1 MIAKKPSWR
10 PSLAAVLTGLAAWAA
25 QGCGKAAEPP
35 PVVSAE
41 APTGVASAAVRWVPA
56 RPANDMSLF
65 DVPAVVRSSPQS
77 MAVITPPVRARLLD
91 MPVQAGDHV
100 TAGQVIALVQLPE
113 LVQAAATLRS
123 CAERMAAYK
132 RWLAEL
138 RTQRSLGMAKSSDV
152 FDVESRLADLVA
164 VQAAAEAQ
172 FKAAGLSLADAHRL
186 GRDGSWPLRSPSDG
200 VVHSV
205 EGAIGGVVEPG
216 TALARIVT
224 TQAGRVEV
232 RLVQALP
239 DHGQL
244 QFVAADGTAVDLQ
257 AAPTATAVDP
267 ADGALL
273 AWYEPKQPQPLPS
286 GLRGRLRVAG
296 LPGHVVQI
304 PTRALLRR
312 DAKAWV
318 ITQNGQK
325 QSELAVTVLAI
336 AGPLALVE
344 GLPPGTRV
352 AAEAD
357 HATLP
362 AEDTATRKGE

>member
-1 MIAKKPSWR
+1 MIDKKRPWR
-10 PSLAAVLTGLAAWAA
+10 LFRAAVLTVLAAWAGP
-25 QGCGKAAEPP
+25 GCGKAADP
-35 PVVSAE
+35 
-41 APTGVASAAVRWVPA
+41 APAGPTAAPMGVASAAVRWVPA
-56 RPANDMSLF
+56 RPASDLSLF
-65 DVPAVVRSSPQS
+65 DVPAIVRSSPQAA
-77 MAVITPPVRARLLD
+77 AVITPPVRARLLD

-123 CAERMAAYK
+123 CAERQSAYK

-138 RTQRSLGMAKSSDV
+138 RTQRSLGMARSSDV
-152 FDVESRLADLVA
+152 FDVESKLADLVA
-164 VQAAAEAQ
+164 VQVAAEAQ
-172 FKAAGLSLADAHRL
+172 FRAAGLSLADAHRL

-205 EGAIGGVVEPG
+205 DGAIGAVIEPG

-224 TQAGRVEV
+224 PQAGRVEV

-257 AAPTATAVDP
+257 ATPTATAVDP
-267 ADGALL
+267 SDGALL
-273 AWYEPKQPQPLPS
+273 AWYEAKQPQPLPT

-318 ITQNGQK
+318 IAQNGEK
-325 QSELAVTVLAI
+325 QRELAVTVLAI
-336 AGPLALVE
+336 VGPLALVE

-362 AEDTATRKGE
+362 ADSSGTDKGE